1 MMPPPSLPAPQ
12 TIRARSALAVVLV
25 SAACTQQAAPPSVV
39 AQNGDGVEAPKYD
52 HAKALGLTPWH
63 ADFPFETTL
72 SPRVPGRWYDR
83 SKRQALSQIV
93 ANLQGNCTQS
103 AWQFARL
110 FFENAAPG
118 AAEVLVDAAEA
129 NFTAPGLSAFLEN
142 LADAMGRTKDEFAAP
157 TLLRLA
163 SHPNTAVATRA
174 VAAMMTC
181 GNPET
186 LRLAEQKLAGIN
198 LRAQADWLRAVA
210 RKAPQDVEAVFSRYL
225 AAPQYSPG
233 SLLAILEECA
243 KLPGEQAVRLV
254 ERLAD
259 ARSSTVDTAMA
270 AAAIMH
276 RAGDRRGTARLR
288 EFLRGDNPQLKATAV
303 KALAGPGLELVLDD
317 VLTLS
322 IYEDPEVRLA
332 VAEVLSTASGDPVDE
347 TLTTLGADVATPV
360 RQVAL
365 RALVSRGKRYHLDQ
379 LIARVRS
386 GSGTNLS
393 TALHDISASGDPQ
406 ALGVI
411 YERYKTV
418 PTDEKRSYMQAL
430 AYSRAPAVFAFL
442 AEIFLGKEEVIGS
455 SGITTI
461 SSAALLMANIEGALP
476 RVVELF
482 GKVKPDDYRRRAQLL
497 RSAAN
502 FAGFLEDT
510 ALRQPAIELFGTVWS
525 NRSEAPQL
533 RLYALTQHRRYLT
546 LDDAMQLKANLEGE
560 SEPMRWALS
569 DFLFEFF

>member
-1 MMPPPSLPAPQ
+1 M
-12 TIRARSALAVVLV
+12 LV
-25 SAACTQQAAPPSVV
+25 SAACTQQAAPTVVV
-39 AQNGDGVEAPKYD
+39 AQNGDGVEASKHD
-52 HAKALGLTPWH
+52 LAKALGLAPWH
-63 ADFPFETTL
+63 DDFPFEITL

-103 AWQFARL
+103 AWTFARL
-110 FFENAAPG
+110 FFENAPPG
-118 AAEVLVDAAEA
+118 AAEVLADAAEA
-129 NFTAPGLSAFLEN
+129 SFTGPGLAAFLEN
-142 LADAMGRTKDEFAAP
+142 LADAMGRTKDELAAP

-186 LRLAEQKLAGIN
+186 LRLVEPKLAGIN

-210 RKAPQDVEAVFSRYL
+210 RKAPQDVEAVFARYL
-225 AAPQYSPG
+225 AAPQSVTG
-233 SLLAILEECA
+233 SMLAILEESA
-243 KLPGEQAVRLV
+243 KLPGDQAVRIV

-347 TLTTLGADVATPV
+347 TLTTLGADVVAPV

-365 RALVSRGKRYHLDQ
+365 RALAARGKRYHLDQ
-379 LIARVRS
+379 LITRVRS
-386 GSGTNLS
+386 GSGTNLA

-411 YERYKTV
+411 YERYQTV

-430 AYSRAPAVFAFL
+430 AYSRAPAVFAYL
-442 AEIFLGKEEVIGS
+442 TEIFLGKEEVIGA
-455 SGITTI
+455 SGITTM
-461 SSAALLMANIEGALP
+461 SSAALLMANLEGALP

-482 GKVKPDDYRRRAQLL
+482 GKVKSDDYRRRAQLL
-497 RSAAN
+497 RTAAN
-502 FAGFLEDT
+502 FAGFLEVN
-510 ALRQPAIELFGTVWS
+510 ALRQPAIDLFRAVWS
-525 NRSEAPQL
+525 NRSEAPQI
-533 RLYALTQHRRYLT
+533 RMYALTQHRRYLK
-546 LDDAMQLKANLEGE
+546 LDDAMQLKASLEAEG
-560 SEPMRWALS
+560 EPMRWALS